1 MPDVKYLKLS
11 GKSQGLISANC
22 STIDSIGNRY
32 QDNHKDQI
40 QVLSVNYNISRMQ
53 NASHYPILIVKPVDK
68 SSPLLGV
75 AVANNEILD
84 AEFSFYR
91 INQSGQLE
99 KYFEI
104 KLTKAMIVDFSQS
117 FPDGP
122 VDSHI
127 VSHEKILLQYE
138 SISWRHI
145 LAGTSGY
152 SINEKNI
159 F

>member
-1 MPDVKYLKLS
+1 M
-11 GKSQGLISANC
+11 
-22 STIDSIGNRY
+22 
-32 QDNHKDQI
+32 
-40 QVLSVNYNISRMQ
+40 
-53 NASHYPILIVKPVDK
+53 
-68 SSPLLGV
+68 
-75 AVANNEILD
+75 
-84 AEFSFYR
+84 
-91 INQSGQLE
+91 NQSGQLE

-122 VDSHI
+122 VDSHM

-152 SINEKNI
+152 SINERNI